1 MNLETIV
8 FFLFAALSVFAAVR
22 VITARN
28 PVHAA
33 LFLVLAFFSMAGIW
47 MLLEAEFLAITLVL
61 VYVGAV
67 MVLFLFVVMMLDV
80 DLIQLREGFWRWFPF
95 GVALAMAMVGE
106 MVWVLGGRQTA
117 ETGSNIVR
125 HAADYSNTKEL
136 GRLIYTDYVY
146 PFELAAV
153 LLLIAIVAAIALTL
167 RQRRTAKRQDPSKQV
182 KVKSTDRLRI
192 VSVPSSKKTVVAD
205 VAKTDHVKS

>member
-1 MNLETIV
+1 LVTETIV
-8 FFLFAALSVFAAVR
+8 FYMFAAISVFAAVR

-33 LFLVLAFFSMAGIW
+33 LFLVLAFCSMAGIW
-47 MLLEAEFLAITLVL
+47 LLLEAEFLAMTLIL

-67 MVLFLFVVMMLDV
+67 MVLFLFVVMMLDIEL
-80 DLIQLREGFWRWFPF
+80 DQLREGFWRWFPF
-95 GVALAMAMVGE
+95 GLLLAAIMVGQ
-106 MVWVLGGRQTA
+106 MVWVLGSRQTA
-117 ETGSNIVR
+117 ETAGAVH
-125 HAADYSNTKEL
+125 HAAEYSNVKEL

-167 RQRRTAKRQDPSKQV
+167 RRRRDNKSQDVSQQVAVKRE
-182 KVKSTDRLRI
+182 DRIR
-192 VSVPSSKKTVVAD
+192 VVQVPSESESGKEGGA
-205 VAKTDHVKS
+205 SC